1 MRLTSLND
9 LAVKKTDRPAIAIG
23 NWMRNRNTVALLGI
37 WEISN
42 NPDFKVIEFDDFRK
56 NAGLNSF
63 TLTPSKWI
71 EATGAIGIRVKRGRH
86 GGTFAH
92 VDLAMDFAAWISP
105 EFRLHV
111 FQEYRRLKADETSRL
126 NLEWQ
131 KNRLFASLNYRLHT
145 DAVKEM
151 LPADIDSK
159 LSGIQYAREAE
170 MLNLAVFGFTAK
182 DWKLRNPNLD
192 GNPRDYAS
200 ATQLL
205 ILNNLEVLNATFIQ
219 EGIDRDTRYK
229 KLYESARRQEKTFA
243 ESSGLKQIER
253 PTDDRT

>member
-1 MRLTSLND
+1 
-9 LAVKKTDRPAIAIG
+9 
-23 NWMRNRNTVALLGI
+23 MRNCNTVELLGI

-71 EATGAIGIRVKRGRH
+71 EATGAIGIGAKRGRH
-86 GGTFAH
+86 GGTFVH
-92 VDLAMDFAAWISP
+92 VDLAMDFAAWISS

-126 NLEWQ
+126 NLEWK
-131 KNRLFASLNYRLHT
+131 KNRLFAALNYRLHT

-182 DWKLRNPNLD
+182 DWKQRN
-192 GNPRDYAS
+192 
-200 ATQLL
+200 L
-205 ILNNLEVLNATFIQ
+205 ILMEIHEIMLQLHNC
-219 EGIDRDTRYK
+219 
-229 KLYESARRQEKTFA
+229 
-243 ESSGLKQIER
+243 
-253 PTDDRT
+253 

>member
-1 MRLTSLND
+1 
-9 LAVKKTDRPAIAIG
+9 
-23 NWMRNRNTVALLGI
+23 MRNRNTVELLGI

-63 TLTPSKWI
+63 TLTPLKWI
-71 EATGAIGIRVKRGRH
+71 EAIGAIRIRVKRGRH

-92 VDLAMDFAAWISP
+92 VDLALDFAAWISP

-151 LPADIDSK
+151 LPVDIDSK

-170 MLNLAVFGFTAK
+170 MLNLAVFGFIAK
-182 DWKLRNPNLD
+182 DWKLRNLNLD

-253 PTDDRT
+253 PTDERT